1 MIREITLRSITDRRD
16 RGCIDV
22 DASVF
27 YPRQRT
33 RGAVDYARQ
42 FCDRCP
48 VTDACRTYASAH
60 DLDGIWGGTTEAE
73 RRVVM
78 NSHRLALVST
88 DPRRSG
94 RPSVPKPVVR
104 GTPII

>member
-1 MIREITLRSITDRRD
+1 MIRELTLRSITDRQD

-33 RGAVDYARQ
+33 RGAIDYAKQ

-48 VTDACRTYASAH
+48 ITNDCRDYALTH

-73 RRVVM
+73 RRVA
-78 NSHRLALVST
+78 S
-88 DPRRSG
+88 
-94 RPSVPKPVVR
+94 
-104 GTPII
+104 